1 MTGEHEM
8 LVTPRDVASII
19 RNFESEI
26 RKLFQINEL
35 NIVPAL
41 SYALGR
47 DYTNDTSYDVV
58 YSTLM
63 NQGGIVNVF

>member
-8 LVTPRDVASII
+8 LVTPRDAILII

-47 DYTNDTSYDVV
+47 QYTNDTREGANKS
-58 YSTLM
+58 L
-63 NQGGIVNVF
+63 I